1 MKINSEEI
9 AYCTYFDKN
18 YLIKGLS
25 MCTSL
30 LKHSPNTTLFV
41 LCMDEYTE
49 KIIRNYKLKN
59 LKIIKLK
66 DFEDK
71 DLLSIKPTRKFFEYY
86 WTCTPS
92 LPLYIFK
99 HYNQFKY
106 VTYVDADLFFYSSP
120 EVAFEEL
127 GDNSIL
133 TVEHRYP
140 KGQESRIDTSGRFNV
155 AFQIF
160 KKDKEGLSC
169 LRRWRKQCI
178 DWCYYRYEDGK
189 MGDQVYLNEWPDLY
203 KKLVVT
209 SNLGIDAAP
218 WNIKQY
224 AVNSEQSRRKRIKK
238 REDNGGLV
246 NKVFINHDTLVCYHF
261 HQFQILTEDSF
272 DLCSGYFLQKPIVE
286 YIYNPY
292 VEDLKKQIKFV
303 KSFDSKFMITP
314 VERSVYQILRNEFI
328 KRFGPIYWNLQMHF
342 IASSSKVIGINAL
355 FLIPNEVGGTEYHL
369 RSFMNYLQL
378 LDKKNKY
385 VLFCNKENFDTF
397 DLVNSK
403 WKKVYCPVRA
413 SNRVSRIIYEQ
424 VILPFWVWWYKCNV
438 LHSYGY
444 FGPIKVPAKH
454 ILTIHDANWKD
465 HPENVSLP
473 AGMAAKFLIE
483 NCMKLAS
490 RLIVDSNFSRSRLQ
504 YYFPQYKG
512 KITVV
517 KAGVEDKFKR
527 IAMRSLKN
535 PLDNKKYILC
545 VAAMYPHKRIPYLL
559 DIFSKLAEMDKK
571 VNLVLIGNNGKD
583 QPVVLE
589 RIQKMER
596 VVYYRKVSLEK
607 LVSFY
612 KFASAFV
619 LPSVY
624 EGFCFPV
631 YESTYLNVPTF
642 VGDVK
647 MYDGSVQ
654 KILHQLSWNAEI
666 DAKEILHVKRKSS
679 DIKILDY
686 ESNTKELISVYEDI

>member
-30 LKHSPNTTLFV
+30 LRHSPSTTLFV

-49 KIIRNYKLKN
+49 KIIRSYKLKN
-59 LKIIKLK
+59 LKIIKLS

-71 DLLSIKPTRKFFEYY
+71 ELLAIKPTRKFFEYY

-99 HYNQFKY
+99 HFSQFKY

-120 EVAFEEL
+120 EIAFEEL
-127 GDNSIL
+127 GDKSIL

-140 KGQESRIDTSGRFNV
+140 KGQESRVDTSGRFNV

-160 KKDKEGLSC
+160 KKDKEGISC
-169 LRRWRKQCI
+169 LKRWRKQCI

-203 KKLVVT
+203 KKIVVT
-209 SNLGIDAAP
+209 NNLGIDAAP

-224 AVNSEQSRRKRIKK
+224 GVNSDLAIDKNDLKIESNN
-238 REDNGGLV
+238 REKHV
-246 NKVFINHDTLVCYHF
+246 YINHDKLVCYHF
-261 HQFQILTEDSF
+261 HQFQILTESTF
-272 DLCSGYFLQKPIVE
+272 ELCSGYFLQKPIVE
-286 YIYNPY
+286 FIYNPY

-303 KSFDSKFMITP
+303 KSVDNSFTITP
-314 VERSVYQILRNEFI
+314 VERSIYQILRNEFI
-328 KRFGPIYWNLQMHF
+328 KRFGPLYWNLQMHF

-369 RSFMNYLQL
+369 RSFVNYLQL
-378 LDKKNKY
+378 LDKMNKY

-397 DLVNSK
+397 ELVNSK

-413 SNRVSRIIYEQ
+413 SNRASRILYEQ
-424 VILPFWVWWYKCNV
+424 LVLPFWIWWYKCNV

-444 FGPIKVPAKH
+444 FGPINPPAKH

-483 NCMKLAS
+483 SCMRNSKKIIADS
-490 RLIVDSNFSRSRLQ
+490 VFSKTRLS
-504 YYFPQYKG
+504 YYFKDYSIKLQV
-512 KITVV
+512 I
-517 KAGVEDKFKR
+517 KAGVDEKFKK
-527 IAMRSLKN
+527 IASLKLTN
-535 PLDNKKYILC
+535 PLKHKRYILC
-545 VAAMYPHKRIPYLL
+545 VAAMYPHKRVPYVL
-559 DIFSKLAEMDKK
+559 DIFEEALKLDPKLH
-571 VNLVLIGNNGKD
+571 LVLIGNNGKD
-583 QPVVLE
+583 QAVVLR
-589 RIQKMER
+589 RITEIKNI
-596 VVYYRKVSLEK
+596 VYHRKVSLRM
-607 LVSFY
+607 LVSYY
-612 KFASAFV
+612 KNTKAFI

-624 EGFCFPV
+624 EGFGFPV
-631 YESTYLNVPTF
+631 YEALLLKAPTF
-642 VGDVK
+642 VGEVS
-647 MYDGSVQ
+647 MYDTSVQ
-654 KILHQLSWNAEI
+654 PILNALSWNPKE
-666 DAKEILHVKRKSS
+666 DAKKIVNIKRSSQEIKVPSYR
-679 DIKILDY
+679 D
-686 ESNTKELISVYEDI
+686 NTKELIQLYESL